1 MRSLGFIS
9 EWVLWYYAFL
19 TKAIAME
26 NQLSNFLYTSRL
38 APHFPLTGV
47 AQIVKQAREL
57 NAIRGITGILMFDGE
72 NFSQYI
78 EGPTDAIRAL
88 EKSLIA
94 DDRHTNFDVRAKSDD
109 LTLRRFKS
117 WSMGFVDSGESI
129 LEQLNR
135 KKDEQAVEY
144 FSQAALAADVR

>member
-1 MRSLGFIS
+1 
-9 EWVLWYYAFL
+9 
-19 TKAIAME
+19 ME

-78 EGPTDAIRAL
+78 EGPKDAIRAL

-94 DDRHTNFDVRAKSDD
+94 DERHTHFDVRAKSDD
-109 LTLRRFKS
+109 VALRRFEN
-117 WSMGFVDSGESI
+117 WSMGFVDAGESI
-129 LEQLNR
+129 LEQLNG
-135 KKDEQAVEY
+135 KQDKLAIEY